1 MTRHLM
7 QILLPTHTG
16 GGAAVAAE
24 QFARVRVE
32 LTERF
37 GGATAYSRS
46 SPATGLWKRDADE
59 VIEHDRVIMVE
70 VVVDAFDPDWWAA
83 YRKQLETRFE
93 QEEVHVRALPMELI

>member
-1 MTRHLM
+1 MTRHLV
-7 QILLPTHTG
+7 QILLPTHTRD
-16 GGAAVAAE
+16 GAPVATA

-37 GGATAYSRS
+37 GGVTAYSRS
-46 SPATGLWKRDADE
+46 SPATGLWKRDEDE

-70 VVVDAFDPDWWAA
+70 VVVDALDRAWWVA
-83 YRKQLETRFE
+83 YREQLETRFE